1 MLIFIYLLKYKI
13 LQIPFNNEIY
23 IYMGVFVFQYEV
35 EKKLLIKKNLQ
46 RLFFSGKQLE
56 DDYYLDNYNINF
68 NDIILLII
76 KTADNVKKV
85 KKNTSANKKNKKE
98 KKISEEGKKEE
109 ELEEVESLYYKIG
122 DAVDCIDKK
131 TGAWFEAIIKN
142 IYKKGAEVLYKIL
155 WASDN
160 VISPDMI
167 SEASIRPRARYSI
180 PFNKLSVGQRVM
192 INYDIDNPKKIGLWF
207 DFTITEIVNKRKV
220 KELVG
225 QLHVSRYVPSLSY

>member
-1 MLIFIYLLKYKI
+1 M
-13 LQIPFNNEIY
+13 NIY
-23 IYMGVFVFQYEV
+23 IYMGVFVFQCEV
-35 EKKLLIKKNLQ
+35 EKKLRIKKNLQ

-68 NDIILLII
+68 NDIILLMI
-76 KTADNVKKV
+76 KTEVDNVKNKINN
-85 KKNTSANKKNKKE
+85 KNTSDNKKNKKE
-98 KKISEEGKKEE
+98 KKISEEEKKEE
-109 ELEEVESLYYKIG
+109 EFEEVESLYYKIG
-122 DAVDCIDKK
+122 DAVDCIDKR

-142 IYKKGAEVLYKIL
+142 IYKKGVEVLYKIL

-160 VISPDMI
+160 VISPDTV
-167 SEASIRPRARYSI
+167 SETSIRPRARYSI

-207 DFTITEIVNKRKV
+207 DFTITDIVSKRTV

-225 QLHVSRYVPSLSY
+225 QLHVSRYVFVPSLSY

>member
-1 MLIFIYLLKYKI
+1 M
-13 LQIPFNNEIY
+13 NIY
-23 IYMGVFVFQYEV
+23 IYIDVFVFQCEV
-35 EKKLLIKKNLQ
+35 EKKLCIKKNLQ

-68 NDIILLII
+68 NDIILLMI
-76 KTADNVKKV
+76 KTKVDNVKNKTNN
-85 KKNTSANKKNKKE
+85 KNTSDNKKNKKE
-98 KKISEEGKKEE
+98 KKISEEEKKEE

-122 DAVDCIDKK
+122 DAVDCIDKR

-142 IYKKGAEVLYKIL
+142 IYKKGVEVLYKIL

-160 VISPDMI
+160 VISPDTI

-180 PFNKLSVGQRVM
+180 PFNKLSIGQRVM

-207 DFTITEIVNKRKV
+207 DFTITDIVSKRTV

-225 QLHVSRYVPSLSY
+225 QLHINRYVFVPSLSY

>member
-1 MLIFIYLLKYKI
+1 MKYL
-13 LQIPFNNEIY
+13 Y

-35 EKKLLIKKNLQ
+35 EKKLRIKKNLQ

-68 NDIILLII
+68 NDIILLMI
-76 KTADNVKKV
+76 KTEVDNVKNKTNN
-85 KKNTSANKKNKKE
+85 KNTSGNKKNKKE
-98 KKISEEGKKEE
+98 KKINEEEKKEE

-122 DAVDCIDKK
+122 DAVDCIDKR

-142 IYKKGAEVLYKIL
+142 IYKKGVEVLYKIL

-160 VISPDMI
+160 VISPDMV
-167 SEASIRPRARYSI
+167 SEASVRPRARYSI

-207 DFTITEIVNKRKV
+207 DFTITEIVNKKTI

-225 QLHVSRYVPSLSY
+225 QLHINRYVFVPSLSLS